1 MSILEELWCGNIR
14 PSEYDVSSCSEYA
27 AALERINQVEGK
39 LRDTLSDEQKEL
51 FAGYTESVQDFHAL
65 ADYLLFQSSF
75 KLGARITLET
85 VMLLPK

>member
-1 MSILEELWCGNIR
+1 MSILEELWSGNVR

-27 AALERINQVEGK
+27 VAPERINQVEGI

-51 FAGYTESVQDFHAL
+51 FARYTESVQDFHAL

-75 KLGARITLET
+75 KLGVRMTLEVT
-85 VMLLPK
+85 EE

>member
-27 AALERINQVEGK
+27 TALERINQDEGK

-51 FAGYTESVQDFHAL
+51 FTRYTESVRNFHAL
-65 ADYLLFQSSF
+65 ADCLLFQSSF
-75 KLGARITLET
+75 KLGARITLEAII
-85 VMLLPK
+85 K

>member
-1 MSILEELWCGNIR
+1 MSILEDLWSCNIR

-51 FAGYTESVQDFHAL
+51 FARYTESVRSFHAL

-75 KLGARITLET
+75 KLGAKITLELI
-85 VMLLPK
+85 MK

>member
-1 MSILEELWCGNIR
+1 MSILEDLWSGNVR

-51 FAGYTESVQDFHAL
+51 FARYTESVRDFHAL
-65 ADYLLFQSSF
+65 ADCLLFQSSY
-75 KLGARITLET
+75 KLGARMTLE
-85 VMLLPK
+85 VIMK